1 MNSLLLDILRIRQ
14 ESRMKRQEKIKI
26 VGEWVVRNKVNRKKD
41 IDMSKKVITMK
52 DSTEKT

>member
-1 MNSLLLDILRIRQ
+1 
-14 ESRMKRQEKIKI
+14 MKRQEKIKI